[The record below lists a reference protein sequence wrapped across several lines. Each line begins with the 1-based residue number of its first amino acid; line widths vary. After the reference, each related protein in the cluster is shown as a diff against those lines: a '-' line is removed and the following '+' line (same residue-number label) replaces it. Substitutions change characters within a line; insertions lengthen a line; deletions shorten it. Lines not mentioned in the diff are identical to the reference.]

1 MIEALFTL
9 LLFDIQNPNQL
20 VSKSIQFSAKH
31 YTCEQMVKN
40 HTIMLPLDNILGNH
54 YHFTK
59 IGKIPVIGVICP
71 DWRETDYVVENK
83 KNN

>member
-40 HTIMLPLDNILGNH
+40 HTIILPLDNIEGNH

-59 IGKIPVIGVICP
+59 IGKIPVIGIICP
-71 DWRETDYVVENK
+71 DWKETDYVVENK
-83 KNN
+83 KKN

>member
-40 HTIMLPLDNILGNH
+40 HTIILPLDNILGNH

-71 DWRETDYVVENK
+71 DWKETEYVVENK
-83 KNN
+83 KKN

>member
-9 LLFDIQNPNQL
+9 LLFDIQNPNKL
-20 VSKSIQFSAKH
+20 ISKSITFSAKH

-40 HTIMLPLDNILGNH
+40 HTIILPLDNILGNH

-59 IGKIPVIGVICP
+59 IGKIPVIGIICP
-71 DWRETDYVVENK
+71 DWKETDYVVENK
-83 KNN
+83 KKN

>member
-9 LLFDIQNPNQL
+9 LLFDIQNPNKL
-20 VSKSIQFSAKH
+20 VSKSITFSAKH

-40 HTIMLPLDNILGNH
+40 HTIILPLDNIEGNH

-59 IGKIPVIGVICP
+59 IGKIPVIGIICP
-71 DWRETDYVVENK
+71 DWKETDYVVENK
-83 KNN
+83 KKN

>member
-9 LLFDIQNPNQL
+9 LLFDIQNPNKL
-20 VSKSIQFSAKH
+20 VSKSITFSAKH

-40 HTIMLPLDNILGNH
+40 HTIILPLDNILGNH

-59 IGKIPVIGVICP
+59 IGKIPVIGIICP
-71 DWRETDYVVENK
+71 DWKETDYVVENK
-83 KNN
+83 KKN

>member
-9 LLFDIQNPNQL
+9 LLFDIQNPNKL
-20 VSKSIQFSAKH
+20 VSKSITFSAKH

-40 HTIMLPLDNILGNH
+40 HTIILPLDNIEGNH

-71 DWRETDYVVENK
+71 DWKETDYVVENK
-83 KNN
+83 KKN

>member
-40 HTIMLPLDNILGNH
+40 HTIILPLDNIEGNH

-83 KNN
+83 KKN

>member
-1 MIEALFTL
+1 
-9 LLFDIQNPNQL
+9 
-20 VSKSIQFSAKH
+20 
-31 YTCEQMVKN
+31 MVKN
-40 HTIMLPLDNILGNH
+40 HTIILPLDNIEGNH